1 MRNFRVVAAAIA
13 FAAGMLLGISGCTAP
28 GGTSATTDAMP
39 GEPFTYFTHCGV
51 GQVNVDGTTYF
62 PTGVFDG
69 VEPVTG
75 SDPSWYV
82 SAGGP
87 TPWFTVVDNT
97 FVAEEGTGDPNET
110 NGTLERNDAE
120 GTAVFHVNG
129 GRWSVHLS
137 TDEAD
142 AAWVIEGCA

>member
-1 MRNFRVVAAAIA
+1 MTRVMFLTAVVAAALA
-13 FAAGMLLGISGCTAP
+13 LAACANGAGPT
-28 GGTSATTDAMP
+28 GTPEAMP
-39 GEPFTYFTHCGV
+39 GEPFEYPTHCGV
-51 GQVNVDGTTYF
+51 GGMSVNGTTYY

-69 VEPVTG
+69 DERVTG

-87 TPWFTVVDNT
+87 TPWITVVDHMVT
-97 FVAEEGTGDPNET
+97 PEEGTADMNST
-110 NGTLERNDAE
+110 FGTLERNDTD
-120 GTAVFHVNG
+120 GTAVFHVHG
-129 GRWSVHLS
+129 GRWSIHLS

>member
-1 MRNFRVVAAAIA
+1 MGRFRVIAATIA
-13 FAAGMLLGISGCTAP
+13 FAAGLLVGLGGCANP
-28 GGTSATTDAMP
+28 GGSPTTSDAMP
-39 GEPFTYFTHCGV
+39 GEAFTYPTHCGV
-51 GQVNVDGTTYF
+51 GQVNVDGIMYY
-62 PTGVFDG
+62 PTGVFDKG
-69 VEPVTG
+69 QPVTG

-87 TPWFTVVDNT
+87 TPWITVVDHVVTPEAGAADMNNT
-97 FVAEEGTGDPNET
+97 F
-110 NGTLERNDAE
+110 GTLERNDAD

-137 TDEAD
+137 ADKAD